1 MTSRPRALRATSAIR
16 ELVAETSLEP
26 RHLIMPIFV
35 RESLSSPR
43 EIEGMP
49 GIYQHCLQSLPEHLN
64 RIMSA
69 GIKAVMVFGIPDARD
84 EIGSEATN
92 PTGILHRA
100 VRAIKAHASER
111 LVVMADV
118 CLDEFTSHGHCGLVG
133 EDDKVLNDPTLSVYQ
148 KMSVQLAQAGADVVA
163 LSGMMDNQV
172 AMVRSALESA
182 GLSETMILG
191 YSAKYASGFYAP
203 FRNAVE
209 SMLTSDRK
217 SYQQDY
223 RNSKEAT
230 REIELDLEQGADFV
244 MVKPALAY
252 LDIVAKAAQI
262 SSVPVVAY
270 MVSGEYAMLQAGFA
284 AGAIPKESLI
294 LETHYSIRRAGAD
307 LICTYFALELAES
320 LSKR

>member
-16 ELVAETSLEP
+16 ELVAEITLEP

-35 RESLSSPR
+35 RESLTTPR

-49 GIYQHCLQSLPEHLN
+49 GIYQHSLVSLPEHLE
-64 RIMSA
+64 RIMAA
-69 GIKAVMVFGIPDARD
+69 GIKAVMVFGIPDHRD
-84 EIGSEATN
+84 ELGSEATN
-92 PTGILHRA
+92 PNGILHQSVA
-100 VRAIKAHASER
+100 AIKEHCQDR

-133 EDDKVLNDPTLSVYQ
+133 QDDRVMNDPTLNIYQ

-172 AMVRSALESA
+172 TAVRSALESA
-182 GLSETMILG
+182 GLRETLILG

-223 RNSKEAT
+223 RNAKEAT

-244 MVKPALAY
+244 MIKPALAY
-252 LDIVAKAAQI
+252 LDIVAKAAEI
-262 SSVPVVAY
+262 SSVSVVAY

-284 AGAIPKESLI
+284 AGVVPKESLI
-294 LETHYSIRRAGAD
+294 LETHFSIRRAGAD
-307 LICTYFALELAES
+307 LICSYFALELAES
-320 LSKR
+320 LSKK